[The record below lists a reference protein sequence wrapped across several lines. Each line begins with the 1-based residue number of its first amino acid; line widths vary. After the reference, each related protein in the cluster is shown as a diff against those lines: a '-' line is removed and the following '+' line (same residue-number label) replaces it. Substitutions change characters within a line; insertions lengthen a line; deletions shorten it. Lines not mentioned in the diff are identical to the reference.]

1 MRKLVEYRGMS
12 DEQLALTLREV
23 VQNLFHLRFQSA
35 TERLE
40 TPSEIKKARR
50 EVARLKTIQRERELA
65 RAVEAAQQA
74 VAAAQQPAPAA
85 QPQAT
90 GKGK

>member
-1 MRKLVEYRGMS
+1 MRKVAEYRGMS

-65 RAVEAAQQA
+65 AAVKAAAEQ
-74 VAAAQQPAPAA
+74 AAAQQPAAA
-85 QPQAT
+85 PPPVT